1 MIGVADGVDTWHA
14 ATRSAEE
21 ALGCQ
26 SYVGLSLK
34 DALEAAIGFALEM
47 YRLIDDL
54 HNAISCDPRP
64 DRLSLWVVGGV
75 VSRPAFF

>member
-1 MIGVADGVDTWHA
+1 MDPEDWFGTEYE
-14 ATRSAEE
+14 TPES
-21 ALGCQ
+21 Q